1 MLNLLRETMQNY
13 NKDLP
18 YNDLPPLPPKT
29 DIETKS
35 ILKKTI
41 NANKALAELRGW
53 SFNQPNPLLL
63 LQSITLQE
71 AKASSEIENVVTTND
86 ELYQALST
94 PTASYISPS
103 AKEVM
108 HYKEAL
114 WHGYKKI
121 IDNYPLTINIF
132 VELFQ
137 IIKKRSDGVRK
148 LPGTCLKNDFNEVVY
163 TPPDNEFDIMRLLSN
178 LETYINNDVDDVDPL
193 IKLAVFHYQFECIH
207 PFPDGN
213 GRVGRIVNV
222 LYLVKEQLLTFPIIY
237 LSKYII
243 EHKTEYYHCLK
254 AVTEKQEWENWIL
267 YILSAI
273 EDTAKTTLRLIKD
286 IYLAQ
291 DEMCKTLKKEAPQI
305 YSKELVEILFEQP
318 YCKIDFLVKN
328 DIAKSQTA
336 SKYLKHLYYLGYLD
350 VVKKG
355 REKYY
360 INKKL
365 WNILTDT

>member
-1 MLNLLRETMQNY
+1 MQVY

-18 YNDLPPLPPKT
+18 YNNLPLLPPKT
-29 DIETKS
+29 DIETKA
-35 ILKKTI
+35 ILKKAI
-41 NANKALAELRGW
+41 SANKALAELRGW

-94 PTASYISPS
+94 PTATYISPS

-132 VELFQ
+132 IELFQ
-137 IIKKRSDGVRK
+137 IVKKRSDGVRK

-163 TPPDNEFDIMRLLSN
+163 TPPDNEIDIMRLLSN
-178 LETYINNDVDDVDPL
+178 LELYINNDIDDIDPL
-193 IKLAVFHYQFECIH
+193 IKLAIIHYQFECIH

-222 LYLVKEQLLTFPIIY
+222 LYLVQEKLLTFPILY

-243 EHKTEYYHCLK
+243 EHKTEYYRCLK

-273 EDTAKTTLRLIKD
+273 EDTAQNTLNIIKD

-291 DEMCKTLKKEAPQI
+291 DYLCKALKKDAPQI
-305 YSKELVEILFEQP
+305 YTKELVEILFEQP
-318 YCKIDFLVKN
+318 YCKIEFLVKH

-336 SKYLKHLYYLGYLD
+336 SKYLKLLCDLGYLD
-350 VVKKG
+350 VIKKG

-365 WNILTDT
+365 WNILTNA